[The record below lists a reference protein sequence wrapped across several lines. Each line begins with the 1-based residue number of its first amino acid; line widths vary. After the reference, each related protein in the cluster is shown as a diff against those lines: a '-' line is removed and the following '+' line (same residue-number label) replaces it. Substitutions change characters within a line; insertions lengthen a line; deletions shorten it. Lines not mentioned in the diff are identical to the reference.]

1 MIKGVYSTCVLAAI
15 AAFNA
20 PASMPA
26 ATTWT
31 HNARATF
38 QRLSDGPRSVGPPSI
53 SRNGRVIV
61 FQADHYSGIDV
72 LSDVYVAD
80 RSTGRVTVVSVAPD
94 GSAANGNSSGALL
107 TPDGRFVTFF
117 SDASNLIADD
127 DNGRMDMFIRD
138 LHTEST
144 SRIDLDVPPDKGLSS
159 YVVSD
164 KARVVAYTTVNV
176 ADPSGRHTDLFI
188 YDRKAL
194 TTTHVPLP
202 RIEEEGFQWFAVTS
216 ITPDGRFV
224 VFHSGRQLTANDQ
237 PQFLPEPFPDK
248 DVFVLDRHRGTI
260 ERISVATSG
269 AEGVGSSWDGHI
281 SDDGRFVVFLSEAAN
296 LVGGDTVPGY
306 GNWDIFVRDRVA
318 KTTRRVSLDRS
329 ALEPNSQAASP
340 AISADGRTIVYQSE
354 PVGRVG
360 PSDLFI
366 YDVRRRTTE
375 RIAIA
380 SASGE
385 DDFFYPAVSVHG
397 RFVAFATY
405 ANLDGLD
412 TNDAKDIYVLD
423 RRTPE

>member
-20 PASMPA
+20 PASITA

-38 QRLSDGPRSVGPPSI
+38 QQLSDGPKSVSQPSI

-61 FQADHYSGIDV
+61 FQADHYSGLDV
-72 LSDVYVAD
+72 PSDIYVAD
-80 RSTGRVTVVSVAPD
+80 RSTGRVTAVSVAPD
-94 GSAANGNSSGALL
+94 GGTANGNSSAARL

-127 DNGRMDMFIRD
+127 DNGRMDLFIRD
-138 LHTEST
+138 LHAQST
-144 SRIDLDVPPDKGLSS
+144 SRIDLDVPPDKGVRS

-164 KARVVAYTTVNV
+164 KARVIAYTTENLN
-176 ADPSGRHTDLFI
+176 DPSGRHTDLFV

-202 RIEEEGFQWFAVTS
+202 PIEEAGSLWFAVTS

-224 VFHSGRQLTANDQ
+224 VFHSGRQLTAGDQ

-248 DVFVLDRHRGTI
+248 DVFVLDRYRGTI
-260 ERISVATSG
+260 ERVSVATSG

-296 LVGGDTVPGY
+296 LVAGDTVPGY
-306 GNWDIFVRDRVA
+306 GSWDIFVRDRVA

-329 ALEPNSQAASP
+329 SLEPNSQNASP

-354 PVGRVG
+354 PVGSIG

-375 RIAIA
+375 RIAVD

-385 DDFFYPAVSVHG
+385 DDFFEPAVSVHG
-397 RFVAFATY
+397 RFVVFGAY
-405 ANLDGLD
+405 ANLSGLD
-412 TNDAKDIYVLD
+412 TNDARDIYVLD
-423 RRTPE
+423 RRSPE